1 MPRNPDSWCIIAGL
15 WRRAGSRSRSTSCLS
30 WILLVLWSSNEYLTS
45 HTPLSA
51 LSSASK
57 VLPPS
62 PGMSAHADCPCSK
75 FWEKQAGGTGGGSS
89 PKRSFAEWLAGPSV
103 LQTTSGGLFCIII
116 IICSNC
122 LNCLFKKE
130 GIHRAISAVCGIT
143 WGLHIWSSPAHLLFR
158 ILIQACLFHNSELLF
173 LYYFYPLPSFFPLYI
188 ACPVQQMWGSD
199 PTSIEVN
206 SQIPIDFTE
215 SESESVWG
223 VRIRAK

>member
-1 MPRNPDSWCIIAGL
+1 MSTWLLTLLCQLCLLHPRSCLLLLACLPMLIALAQSSG
-15 WRRAGSRSRSTSCLS
+15 RSRLGEQEEGPHQRGALLS
-30 WILLVLWSSNEYLTS
+30 GWLVLLCCKPHLEGY
-45 HTPLSA
+45 
-51 LSSASK
+51 
-57 VLPPS
+57 
-62 PGMSAHADCPCSK
+62 
-75 FWEKQAGGTGGGSS
+75 
-89 PKRSFAEWLAGPSV
+89 
-103 LQTTSGGLFCIII
+103 LFCIII

-206 SQIPIDFTE
+206 SQIPIDFAE

>member
-1 MPRNPDSWCIIAGL
+1 MSTWLLTLLCQLCLLHPRSCLLLLACLPMLIALAQSSG
-15 WRRAGSRSRSTSCLS
+15 RSRLGEQEEGPHQRGALLS
-30 WILLVLWSSNEYLTS
+30 DWLVLLCCKPHLEGY
-45 HTPLSA
+45 
-51 LSSASK
+51 
-57 VLPPS
+57 
-62 PGMSAHADCPCSK
+62 
-75 FWEKQAGGTGGGSS
+75 
-89 PKRSFAEWLAGPSV
+89 
-103 LQTTSGGLFCIII
+103 LFCIII

-206 SQIPIDFTE
+206 SQIPIDFAE

>member
-1 MPRNPDSWCIIAGL
+1 MSTWLLTLLCQLCLLHPRSCLLLLACLPMLIALAQSSG
-15 WRRAGSRSRSTSCLS
+15 RSRLGEQEEGPHQRGALLS
-30 WILLVLWSSNEYLTS
+30 GWLVLLCCKPHLEGY
-45 HTPLSA
+45 
-51 LSSASK
+51 
-57 VLPPS
+57 
-62 PGMSAHADCPCSK
+62 
-75 FWEKQAGGTGGGSS
+75 
-89 PKRSFAEWLAGPSV
+89 
-103 LQTTSGGLFCIII
+103 LFCIII

>member
-1 MPRNPDSWCIIAGL
+1 MSTWLLTLLCQLCLLHPGSCLLLLACLPMLIALAQSSG
-15 WRRAGSRSRSTSCLS
+15 RSRLEEQEEGPHQRGALLS
-30 WILLVLWSSNEYLTS
+30 GWLVLLCCKPHLEGY
-45 HTPLSA
+45 
-51 LSSASK
+51 
-57 VLPPS
+57 
-62 PGMSAHADCPCSK
+62 
-75 FWEKQAGGTGGGSS
+75 
-89 PKRSFAEWLAGPSV
+89 
-103 LQTTSGGLFCIII
+103 LFCIII

>member
-1 MPRNPDSWCIIAGL
+1 MLIALAQSSG
-15 WRRAGSRSRSTSCLS
+15 RSRLGEQEEGPHQRGALLS
-30 WILLVLWSSNEYLTS
+30 GWLVLL
-45 HTPLSA
+45 
-51 LSSASK
+51 
-57 VLPPS
+57 
-62 PGMSAHADCPCSK
+62 CC
-75 FWEKQAGGTGGGSS
+75 KQHLEGY
-89 PKRSFAEWLAGPSV
+89 
-103 LQTTSGGLFCIII
+103 LFCIII

-206 SQIPIDFTE
+206 SQIPIDFAE

>member
-1 MPRNPDSWCIIAGL
+1 MSTWLLTLLCQLCLLHPRSCLLLLACLPMLIALAQSSG
-15 WRRAGSRSRSTSCLS
+15 RSRLGEQEEGPHQRGALLS
-30 WILLVLWSSNEYLTS
+30 GWLVLLCCKPHLEGY
-45 HTPLSA
+45 
-51 LSSASK
+51 
-57 VLPPS
+57 
-62 PGMSAHADCPCSK
+62 
-75 FWEKQAGGTGGGSS
+75 
-89 PKRSFAEWLAGPSV
+89 
-103 LQTTSGGLFCIII
+103 LFCIII

-173 LYYFYPLPSFFPLYI
+173 LYYFYPLPSFSPLYI

-206 SQIPIDFTE
+206 SQIPIDFAE